1 MIQRCENKSNKNFS
15 NYGGRGIKVCIEW
28 HDLENFIRWAYEKGY
43 EERPISDRRNVL
55 SIERINVNGN
65 YEPSNCRWIT
75 QEENSRFK
83 STTNYITINNITKSG
98 TQWSYYIGRSKNY
111 INQMIRRKG
120 LDYVINFLKKDL

>member
-65 YEPSNCRWIT
+65 YEPSNCKWIPLKE
-75 QEENSRFK
+75 QAKNRR
-83 STTNYITINNITKSG
+83 YSG
-98 TQWSYYIGRSKNY
+98 RKPMCGRKL
-111 INQMIRRKG
+111 G
-120 LDYVINFLKKDL
+120 E